1 MLIPLKNPALISM
14 PLAFAVGIVVSLMT
28 RDAEAEEP
36 SYEAERRIIVGAPPR
51 AAPADA
57 AVAHR
62 RPTG

>member
-1 MLIPLKNPALISM
+1 M